1 MNKNKIIFEWHS
13 LLKDIIKN
21 KVENRIIIVN
31 KIKEK
36 SNREEK

>member
-1 MNKNKIIFEWHS
+1 MYINEEH
-13 LLKDIIKN
+13 KN

-36 SNREEK
+36 SNKEEK